1 MAVGIIYNC
10 RMSGMFLVYFEEKD
24 CSFFVKPYLNSSN
37 WVIAFQCKAILSSFA
52 QRLSEAR
59 PLIKLNGADANS
71 LLTHIGDA
79 LHSTQLM
86 STISCTSFSALELIV
101 SLVTMLVNID
111 NKMMLCSKTELIPL
125 WVAALTSG
133 SAEEERAGCLL
144 LWSMLAMP
152 LFEFESSKGNKVQK
166 GKRVMYTKQDKEVRQ
181 KNHTVHTAV
190 VQLLNASELCDIL
203 YGVLES
209 KADSE
214 DDCNTLSK
222 CILWSLKQIRL
233 TG

>member
-59 PLIKLNGADANS
+59 PLIKLNEADANS

-86 STISCTSFSALELIV
+86 STISDTSFSAVELMI
-101 SLVTMLVNID
+101 SLVTMLVNVD
-111 NKMMLCSKTELIPL
+111 NKMVLCSKTELIPL

-144 LWSMLAMP
+144 LWNMLAMP
-152 LFEFESSKGNKVQK
+152 LFESSKGNKVQK
-166 GKRVMYTKQDKEVRQ
+166 GKGVVYTKQDKEVRQ
-181 KNHTVHTAV
+181 KSHTVHTAV
-190 VQLLNASELCDIL
+190 VQLLNGSELCDVL
-203 YGVLES
+203 YEVLES

-214 DDCNTLSK
+214 DDCNMLSK
-222 CILWSLKQIRL
+222 CILWALKQITL

>member
-10 RMSGMFLVYFEEKD
+10 RMSSMFLVYFEEKD

-59 PLIKLNGADANS
+59 PLIKLNGTDADN
-71 LLTHIGDA
+71 LLTHIGTA
-79 LHSTQLM
+79 LHSTQLI
-86 STISCTSFSALELIV
+86 STIGNTSFSALELIV

-133 SAEEERAGCLL
+133 SAEEEKAGCLL
-144 LWSMLAMP
+144 LWNMLAMP
-152 LFEFESSKGNKVQK
+152 LFKGGEVQK
-166 GKRVMYTKQDKEVRQ
+166 GKKVVYSKQDKEVRQ
-181 KNHTVHTAV
+181 KQHTVHTAV
-190 VQLLNASELCDIL
+190 VQLVNSSELCDVL

-214 DDCNTLSK
+214 DDCNILSK
-222 CILWSLKQIRL
+222 CILWALKQTTL